1 MPLLAGMPK
10 TKQTTGE
17 WTMEALI
24 AKQKERFE
32 HEKELDRAV
41 AYARANEWG
50 GRKAMTE
57 AHKLDMFKTITWN
70 MVHNVL
76 SGRSKRAN
84 CQRLPWDILTESE
97 TEKLVSWIKAS
108 AINKDPAN
116 DTDVSEQ
123 VIKMLK
129 ARSVHNKLKRDGGIA
144 HDPERCASAGSETS
158 VTFSHVRSGCPT

>member
-1 MPLLAGMPK
+1 
-10 TKQTTGE
+10 
-17 WTMEALI
+17 MEALI
-24 AKQKERFE
+24 AKQRSDLNTNETSDE
-32 HEKELDRAV
+32 ELDKGIPRTLLV
-41 AYARANEWG
+41 RANEWG